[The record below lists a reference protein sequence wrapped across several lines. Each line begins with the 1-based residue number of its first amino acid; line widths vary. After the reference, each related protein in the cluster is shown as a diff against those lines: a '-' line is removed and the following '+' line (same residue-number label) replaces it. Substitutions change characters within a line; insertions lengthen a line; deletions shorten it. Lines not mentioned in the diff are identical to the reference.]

1 MLCAPRFPTAE
12 ALEVDAF
19 SPSISTFNYDAVT
32 APNIIGIRNVG
43 TLGTRASKK
52 TKEERKIFF
61 KMSDSFFFLILFSV
75 EALVPR
81 VERRK
86 HLKLGGHDA
95 SRALFP

>member
-1 MLCAPRFPTAE
+1 MLCAPRFPTTE

-19 SPSISTFNYDAVT
+19 SPSISTFNYHAVT
-32 APNIIGIRNVG
+32 APNIIGIRKVPWVPDPQ
-43 TLGTRASKK
+43 RK
-52 TKEERKIFF
+52 TKEERKTFF
-61 KMSDSFFFLILFSV
+61 KMSDSFFFLILFSF